1 MSFFF
6 SEDFYYY
13 LLLFSFPKLIMDW
26 WWRRIATAEK
36 TSPRIGTAS
45 SPPPSSPLEAPIDPM
60 IDAVLCLI
68 RFFVLNLLAA
78 AQLEAGAPRPLF
90 PPKMPTLETET
101 IVRKF
106 TSK

>member
-1 MSFFF
+1 
-6 SEDFYYY
+6 
-13 LLLFSFPKLIMDW
+13 MDW

-68 RFFVLNLLAA
+68 RFFVLNLRAA

>member
-1 MSFFF
+1 MLDS
-6 SEDFYYY
+6 
-13 LLLFSFPKLIMDW
+13 LFC
-26 WWRRIATAEK
+26 
-36 TSPRIGTAS
+36 
-45 SPPPSSPLEAPIDPM
+45 
-60 IDAVLCLI
+60 V
-68 RFFVLNLLAA
+68 NLRAA